1 MPTVINESLMLPFV
15 TRLFTLSIPL
25 LFFPRILSLI
35 FGSLLTATGEVAAV
49 NAASGAGVA
58 QQAAAGAA
66 GVVNNVAPE
75 IIRQLNVLER
85 SLAGMTG
92 LALSSLGAMLVVQ
105 VSSVSKQE
113 WEELDL
119 KIRRRP
125 LSFYTTFWSIWL

>member
-113 WEELDL
+113 
-119 KIRRRP
+119 
-125 LSFYTTFWSIWL
+125 